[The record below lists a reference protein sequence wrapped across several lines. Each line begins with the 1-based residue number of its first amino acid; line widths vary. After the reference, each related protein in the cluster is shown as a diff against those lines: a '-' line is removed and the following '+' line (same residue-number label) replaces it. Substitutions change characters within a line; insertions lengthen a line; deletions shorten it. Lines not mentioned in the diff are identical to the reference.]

1 MSEILK
7 ENQTIYMRRLI
18 DVYKQISGG
27 LLIIF
32 PPLPPILSYEARGSA
47 WSYFLRDYL
56 VE

>member
-27 LLIIF
+27 LLKIF
-32 PPLPPILSYEARGSA
+32 PPLPPALSYEARGSA